1 MEEETKRLVQQFRI
15 TDSPIS
21 AQAIGAGH
29 INRTF
34 RITVEGGRQ
43 FILQRIN
50 TNVFK
55 DVDVLMDNIVKVT
68 RHLKAKGCDERTSM
82 TVIPAKD
89 GRNYIKDVDGSCWR
103 MFIYINDSLCLQT
116 PRTTEDFR
124 QSAVAFGNFQSLLLD
139 FPAKDLKET
148 IPGFHNTVNRF
159 RQFNSSIETACKQRR
174 DTAKED
180 IQFLLKREELAGNLL
195 RKQADNQLPTRV
207 THNDTKLNNVLLDPQ
222 TGKAL
227 CVIDLDTVMP
237 GLNAYDFGD
246 AIRFGA
252 STADEDEKDLC
263 QVKLDLG
270 MVEVFTKGFTE
281 ACPDLTKA
289 EVRALPWGALTLTLE
304 QAARFLT
311 DYLNNDVYYP
321 IDYPEHNLV
330 RARTQIKLCKEM
342 EYHWDKLQS
351 FLAI

>member
-1 MEEETKRLVQQFRI
+1 M
-15 TDSPIS
+15 
-21 AQAIGAGH
+21 IGAGH

-34 RITVEGGRQ
+34 RITSNEGRQ
-43 FILQRIN
+43 YILQRIN

-68 RHLKAKGCDERTSM
+68 EHLKAKGCDERTSM

-89 GRNYIKDVDGSCWR
+89 GRNYIKASDGSFWR
-103 MFIYINDSLCLQT
+103 MLIYINDSLCLQA

-124 QSAVAFGNFQSLLLD
+124 QSAVAFGHFQSLLLD
-139 FPAKDLKET
+139 FPVKDLKET

-159 RQFNSSIETACKQRR
+159 RQLHSSIETASRERR
-174 DTAKED
+174 DTAQED
-180 IQFLLKREELAGNLL
+180 IKFLRQREEIAGNLL
-195 RKQADNQLPTRV
+195 RKQAKVDLPTRV

-252 STADEDEKDLC
+252 STAAEDERDLRK
-263 QVKLDLG
+263 VNLDLE
-270 MVEVFTKGFTE
+270 MVKVFTEGFTE
-281 ACPDLTKA
+281 ACPDLTEA
-289 EVRALPWGALTLTLE
+289 EVKALPWGALTITLE

-311 DYLNNDVYYP
+311 DYLNNDIYYP
-321 IDYPEHNLV
+321 TDYPEHNLV
-330 RARTQIKLCKEM
+330 RARTQIKLCREM
-342 EYHWDKLQS
+342 EYHWEKLQG